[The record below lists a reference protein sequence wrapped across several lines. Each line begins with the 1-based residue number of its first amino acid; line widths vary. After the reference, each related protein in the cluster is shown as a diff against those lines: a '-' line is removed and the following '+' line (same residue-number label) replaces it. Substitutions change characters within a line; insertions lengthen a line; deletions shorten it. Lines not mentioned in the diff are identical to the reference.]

1 MQSSEIREKF
11 LNYFKSKNHHILE
24 SASTVTSDEKGVT
37 NSTLFN
43 TAGVQP
49 IIPFILKGEHPN
61 GERLASAQKCIRT
74 IDIDEVGDNT
84 HCTFFEML
92 GNWSLGDYFK
102 KEAIEMSFEFLTN
115 TEIGLGLNPSRLYV
129 TVFSGNDDAEK
140 DIETYEI
147 WKEIFEKNNLNPEK
161 RIFFLESNWWA
172 AGDNG
177 PCGPDTEMF
186 YDLTENGL
194 GDINLDEF
202 LKADEKQ
209 EVVEIWNNVFMQFEK
224 ENGKVIGKLKKFA
237 VDTGAGLERL
247 TTILNNKKSVFDT
260 DLFSEVINILK
271 NKEKYEERKSR
282 IIADHLRSSIIL
294 INDGVVP
301 SNTDRGYVLRKI
313 LRRMIFL
320 IDKLEINDLE
330 LEKMIDIFIL
340 NLSNRYESLLKNK
353 ENIKKEIQEEGIRFR
368 KSLKDGLRE
377 FEKINSTEISG
388 EMAFKLFSS
397 YGMPIELI
405 KELAV
410 EKNQIINIFDFE
422 QELKKHQDLSRT
434 SAEGKFKG
442 GLAGYSEIET
452 KYHTATHLLH
462 QALCDVLGNHV
473 EQKGSNINPERMRF
487 DFTHS
492 EKMSADQIKLVQDIV
507 NQKIQENLPVNK
519 IDLEKEEAVK
529 TGAKH
534 LFNDKYS
541 DIVSIYFIGNDLENA
556 YSKEFCGGPH
566 VKNTNEIGN
575 FEIVKEESISSGVRR
590 IKAVLK

>member
-260 DLFSEVINILK
+260 DLFSEVISILK